1 MTKKKSTKKQK
12 TKINFPYKKISIK
25 WYDANSSS
33 GWLNLES
40 MQKFEPALCHS
51 NGWIFEENDKYI
63 KIFGTYS
70 IDKDDNTIEY
80 GEIICIP
87 KIWIV

>member
-1 MTKKKSTKKQK
+1 
-12 TKINFPYKKISIK
+12 
-25 WYDANSSS
+25 
-33 GWLNLES
+33 

-51 NGWIFEENDKYI
+51 NGWIFEENDKYV

>member
-12 TKINFPYKKISIK
+12 TKVNFPYKKICIK